1 MKLSEREQYNI
12 KIPPEYGKSRPK
24 GYFIKN
30 EVPES
35 RFASWARFYLFIYF
49 FYFGKK

>member
-12 KIPPEYGKSRPK
+12 KIPTEYGKSRPK
-24 GYFIKN
+24 VYFIKN

-35 RFASWARFYLFIYF
+35 RFASTGGFHEKAVNCL
-49 FYFGKK
+49 